1 MHQRILI
8 ASSLFAVFALCN
20 CIVHPKPAPK
30 YSRDFTFPTE
40 ATPTRPQLPVWQW
53 PFLDETNHRA
63 KRQVEMTNEDE
74 QLNRCDEYLGHG
86 PYTHPRLLFI
96 WYNKPGG
103 PVEYLRKIITDDLDL
118 PHLAN
123 SIERVKIEPNKMLI
137 ELSNR
142 LQAFEVLRSYCQ
154 LFSRKAGYRSQG
166 YEEKPLNYEILLT
179 DQDFS
184 NAN

>member
-8 ASSLFAVFALCN
+8 ASSLFAVFALCS
-20 CIVHPKPAPK
+20 CIVQ
-30 YSRDFTFPTE
+30 

-63 KRQVEMTNEDE
+63 KRQVEITSDDE
-74 QLNRCDEYLGHG
+74 QLSRCDEYLDHG

-96 WYNKPGG
+96 WYNLKAG
-103 PVEYLRKIITDDLDL
+103 PVDYLRKIITEDLDL
-118 PHLAN
+118 PHLAY
-123 SIERVKIEPNKMLI
+123 SMQRVKIQPNKMLFQ
-137 ELSNR
+137 LSNR

-166 YEEKPLNYEILLT
+166 YEEPPLNYEILLT

-184 NAN
+184 DSN